1 MNPTEEKPHVCP
13 WWIGYLLLNPLRRI
27 LQDPDR
33 ILVPYVREGMTVLEI
48 GPGMGF
54 FTLPLARLAGKSGK
68 VICVD
73 VQERMLTKLRKR
85 AEKAGAADRI
95 TTILAEGNSLRIE
108 KYEEEID
115 FALAFAVIHEV
126 PDQGRLFEQV
136 YRSLKDG
143 ALLLV
148 SEPRGHVTQEDFRST
163 TEVARAKGFMEV
175 SSPDIRKSH
184 SVLLKKSLSRPFDL
198 S

>member
-1 MNPTEEKPHVCP
+1 M
-13 WWIGYLLLNPLRRI
+13 LNPVRRI

-33 ILVPYVREGMTVLEI
+33 ILGPYVRQGMTVLEI

-54 FTLPLARLAGKSGK
+54 FSLPLARLVGKSGK

-73 VQERMLTKLRKR
+73 VQERMLKKLRKR
-85 AEKAGAADRI
+85 AEKAGAVDRI

-108 KYEEEID
+108 KYEGEID

-126 PDQGRLFEQV
+126 PDQGRLFEEV
-136 YRSLKDG
+136 YRSMKIG
-143 ALLLV
+143 SLLLV
-148 SEPRGHVTQEDFRST
+148 SEPKGHVTQGNFRIT
-163 TEVARAKGFMEV
+163 VETACAKGFAEV

-184 SVLLKKSLSRPFDL
+184 SILLKKTLSRPFDR